1 MTGQPVNVSVFYMK
15 RTLPDSRLAER
26 RGYHHGN
33 LRESLVEAARRLVAE
48 RGPAG
53 FTLSDAAKLA
63 GVSPAAPYR
72 HFRDRQALLR
82 EVAHLGFQELA
93 RRLGQSVKAAGQGP
107 EGFMAMGRAYLD
119 FAREE
124 PAYYAAMFN
133 TGLTGA
139 DEPDGAAE
147 QRPDPGFALLEQAV
161 GQFAGI
167 SDPVQRRQGA
177 IIVYALTH
185 GLASLAAPGSVA
197 VPGDLG
203 DVGQVLNIGVA
214 AVMRGLPSALADPA
228 PRPPGER
235 LA

>member
-1 MTGQPVNVSVFYMK
+1 MR

-33 LRESLVEAARRLVAE
+33 LRESLVEAARRLIAE

-72 HFRDRQALLR
+72 HFKDRQALLR
-82 EVAHLGFQELA
+82 EVAQLGFQELG
-93 RRLGQSVKAAGQGP
+93 RRLGQSTRSAGPGP
-107 EGFMAMGRAYLD
+107 DGFMAMGRAYLD

-133 TGLTGA
+133 TGLAGS
-139 DEPDGAAE
+139 DEAE
-147 QRPDPGFALLEQAV
+147 GTAEKEADPGFALLEQAV
-161 GQFAGI
+161 GQFTGV
-167 SDPVQRRQGA
+167 SDPAQRRQGA
-177 IIVYALTH
+177 LIVYALTH

-197 VPGDLG
+197 VPGTLG
-203 DVGQVLNIGVA
+203 DAAEVLNIGVTA
-214 AVMRGLPSALADPA
+214 LLRGLPSALADPSL
-228 PRPPGER
+228 RPPGGPSV
-235 LA
+235 